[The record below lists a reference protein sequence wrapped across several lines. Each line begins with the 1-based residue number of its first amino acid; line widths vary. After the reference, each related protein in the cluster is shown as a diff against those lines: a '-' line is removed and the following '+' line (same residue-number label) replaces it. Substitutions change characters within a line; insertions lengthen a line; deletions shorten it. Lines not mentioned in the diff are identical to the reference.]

1 MAILL
6 NPPPEIEAEARSL
19 AAAGRIDEA
28 CGLLT
33 TAVRA
38 ALAPEGHVSPPEAP
52 ESQAERERDA
62 DGFLARWTQLAE
74 EAARHYEE
82 RGIDLASVD
91 ISREAMYSGPRFE
104 RPD

>member
-6 NPPPEIEAEARSL
+6 RPPPEIEAEARAL
-19 AAAGRIDEA
+19 AAAGRLDEA

-38 ALAPEGHVSPPEAP
+38 ALAPADRAP
-52 ESQAERERDA
+52 IKSQEEREREA
-62 DGFLARWTQLAE
+62 DEFLARWRKMAE
-74 EAARHYEE
+74 ETARHLAE
-82 RGIDLASVD
+82 RGIDPAAVD
-91 ISREAMYSGPRFE
+91 ISREAIYSGPRFE

>member
-38 ALAPEGHVSPPEAP
+38 ALAPEDRASIK
-52 ESQAERERDA
+52 SQAGREA
-62 DGFLARWTQLAE
+62 DEFLARWTKMAE
-74 EAARHYEE
+74 ETARRRAALGLTYDD
-82 RGIDLASVD
+82 IDD
-91 ISREAMYSGPRFE
+91 SREAMYGDSDHLPNHE
-104 RPD
+104 PADP